1 MDSAPALHSSL
12 APAPLMVPGLFCAAE
27 VVLLSGTVRLG
38 SDNRAMDL
46 LVVMLPLLV
55 SLYLLNRQ
63 QQQLRIQR
71 LAALLQPL
79 GLEKL
84 MEQLSTGYLRAL
96 GESDPVRNEPIWN
109 LLAESE
115 QRFGAQLQRLAEKAF
130 QLSPE
135 KARFSV
141 WPMWAGLAARWL
153 PVATFD
159 MRELLNIHARGVA
172 EVLRNPQGLERRAQ
186 AFTMSAEM
194 LLFQHSCHMY
204 CRSQGVASAR
214 LLARHQ
220 ASHAQAL
227 GAASPSTRRAY
238 RALLKL
244 G

>member
-1 MDSAPALHSSL
+1 M
-12 APAPLMVPGLFCAAE
+12 E
-27 VVLLSGTVRLG
+27 
-38 SDNRAMDL
+38 
-46 LVVMLPLLV
+46 LVVVFLPLLV
-55 SLYLLNRQ
+55 SLHLLNRQ
-63 QQQLRIQR
+63 QQHLRIQR
-71 LAALLQPL
+71 LAAMLQPL

-96 GESDPVRNEPIWN
+96 GESDPVRSAPIWN
-109 LLAESE
+109 LLGESE
-115 QRFGAQLQRLAEKAF
+115 QRFGDQLQSLAEKAL

-135 KARFSV
+135 KARFSL

-186 AFTMSAEM
+186 AFMMSAEM
-194 LLFQHSCHMY
+194 LLFQHSCHVY
-204 CRSQGVASAR
+204 CRSMGVASAR

-220 ASHAQAL
+220 TSHSQAL
-227 GAASPSTRRAY
+227 GATSPSTQRAY
-238 RALLKL
+238 RALLKT

>member
-1 MDSAPALHSSL
+1 
-12 APAPLMVPGLFCAAE
+12 MVPGLFCAPDSA
-27 VVLLSGTVRLG
+27 LLPGTARHG

-46 LVVMLPLLV
+46 LVVTLPLLV
-55 SLYLLNRQ
+55 TLHLLNRQ

-96 GESDPVRNEPIWN
+96 GESDPVRSEPIWN

-115 QRFGAQLQRLAEKAF
+115 QRFGAQLQSLAEQAAR
-130 QLSPE
+130 LSADE
-135 KARFSV
+135 ARISR
-141 WPMWAGLAARWL
+141 WPLWAALAARWL
-153 PVATFD
+153 PANSFD
-159 MRELLNIHARGVA
+159 LRELLKIHARGVA
-172 EVLRNPQGLERRAQ
+172 EALRNPPGLERRAQ
-186 AFTMSAEM
+186 AFMLSAEM

-204 CRSQGVASAR
+204 CRSLGVASAR
-214 LLARHQ
+214 LLARHKT
-220 ASHAQAL
+220 SHVQAL
-227 GAASPSTRRAY
+227 EGASPSTRSAY